1 LNWVLLR
8 VVLGDPQRF
17 EFLREKQVA
26 KSSGEGGEAVA
37 VTCFR
42 NLFATN
48 LFDSVAGIVA
58 AV

>member
-8 VVLGDPQRF
+8 VILGDSHGF

-26 KSSGEGGEAVA
+26 KSSGEGGENVVVA
-37 VTCFR
+37 CLRGLLVTYFF
-42 NLFATN
+42 NSA
-48 LFDSVAGIVA
+48 AGIVA

>member
-1 LNWVLLR
+1 LLR
-8 VVLGDPQRF
+8 FILGDPERL
-17 EFLREKQVA
+17 EFLWEKQVA

>member
-1 LNWVLLR
+1 LLR
-8 VVLGDPQRF
+8 FVLGDPERL
-17 EFLREKQVA
+17 EFLWEKQVA

-42 NLFATN
+42 SLFVTN